1 MLESIVRHPDRFVP
15 LEGVHN
21 FRDLG
26 GYPTSDGRT
35 TTWRTFYRADGL
47 YRLTPSDVERVISIG
62 IDTVIDLRT
71 ADELAERGT
80 FPRDRHPVEFHH
92 LSVIDQTWDMDDAFT
107 WDGDEASF
115 LRHKYH
121 LMIAE
126 GGERVA
132 RALDVMSRPESGRV
146 VFHCAAGKDRT
157 GILAAIL
164 LAGVGVSFDVIA
176 ADFALSAEAGVRTRE
191 WVIANSP
198 EWAARFDEIPPAFHA
213 AHPESMRGFLDDLVD
228 EHGSIHEFGRSL
240 GLDAAVWQRLSARF
254 TA

>member
-1 MLESIVRHPDRFVP
+1 MVDSLVRRPERFVR

-26 GYPTSDGRT
+26 GYPTGDGRT
-35 TTWRTFYRADGL
+35 TRWRTIYRADGL
-47 YRLTPSDVERVISIG
+47 YRLTDRDLETVISIG

-71 ADELAERGT
+71 AEEIAERGT
-80 FPRDRHPVEFHH
+80 FPIDRHPVDFHH
-92 LSVIDQTWDMDDAFT
+92 LSVIDRTWDMDDAYS
-107 WDGDEASF
+107 WEGDESSF

-132 RALDVMSRPESGRV
+132 RALDLMSRDQSGRV

-157 GILAAIL
+157 GILAAL
-164 LAGVGVSFDVIA
+164 LLGGLGVPFDVIA

-198 EWAARFDEIPPAFHA
+198 DLAARFDEIPPAFHA
-213 AHPESMRGFLDDLVD
+213 AHPESMAGFLTDLVA
-228 EHGSIHEFGRSL
+228 EHGSLRDFGRTI
-240 GLDAAVWQRLSARF
+240 GVDDAVWRRLETRF